1 MCVYVRVHMVFHV
14 GQGLC
19 VCGRERAMCVR
30 DICEAS
36 CVDIDACAC
45 VCLCTCVSVHVAT
58 GG

>member
-1 MCVYVRVHMVFHV
+1 MCLCEGAYGVPRESGFM
-14 GQGLC
+14 C
-19 VCGRERAMCVR
+19 VCGKERVMCVW

-45 VCLCTCVSVHVAT
+45 VCICTCVSVHVAT